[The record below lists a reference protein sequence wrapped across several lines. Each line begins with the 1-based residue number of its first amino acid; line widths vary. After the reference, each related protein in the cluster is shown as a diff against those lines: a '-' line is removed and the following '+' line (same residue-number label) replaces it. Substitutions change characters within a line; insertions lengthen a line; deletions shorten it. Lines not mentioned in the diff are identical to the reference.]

1 MHASGKAREG
11 SAHTYWGIGVKSVL
25 RQIHQSLFGLQF
37 RTTAL
42 LTCVVLAGT
51 GLTGATYLRISSQ
64 LALSEAKRHAQ
75 DLAVSLAAAAA
86 DAVEQKEQAILLNIA
101 QVTAP
106 KGDLAYVI
114 FTDVVGNV
122 LAGYQRGTGH
132 IAPFMINGT
141 NRVSVEPINQPRLT
155 VSRESEPR
163 IDIVYPVTVSGH
175 DNQVEAP
182 APTVG
187 YLRLGVSLA
196 SAEHRLSQVVRNV
209 LGLAVGVALLMVP
222 VGYEIVRYLVG
233 PINRLTEA
241 AKAFAGGKLEA
252 RVETT
257 RRDEIGDL
265 TRSFNAMADE
275 LARSHGQL
283 LSLNA
288 ELEDRVLQ
296 RTRELE
302 KANRQ
307 LAEMA
312 ARDSLTGLYNR
323 RHFNNLLTQ
332 LFAEATRY
340 QTDLTC
346 MMLDLDNLKR
356 VNDSLGHQTGD
367 RLLQL
372 VAQVI
377 EQTAREADVA
387 VRYGGDEFA
396 IVLPQTSL
404 QDAHSFAERLLSKFR
419 LELMSI
425 LPEAIVASL
434 SIGLASREEHRPVT
448 AMDLVRLADE
458 SLYQAKGAGKDRIA
472 IVEAASQI

>member
-1 MHASGKAREG
+1 M
-11 SAHTYWGIGVKSVL
+11 GVKSVL
-25 RQIHQSLFGLQF
+25 RQIRQSLFGLQF

-64 LALSEAKRHAQ
+64 LTMAEAKRHAQ
-75 DLAVSLAAAAA
+75 DLAVSLAAAAEE
-86 DAVEQKEQAILLNIA
+86 AVDRRDQAALLKIA

-114 FTDVVGNV
+114 FTDVIGNV

-132 IAPFMINGT
+132 ITPFMINGT

-155 VSRESEPR
+155 VSRDAEPR
-163 IDIVYPVTVSGH
+163 IDIVYPVASSTENAAS
-175 DNQVEAP
+175 ASP
-182 APTVG
+182 SPTIG

-196 SAEHRLSQVVRNV
+196 SAERRLSQVVRNV

-252 RVETT
+252 RVETK

-265 TRSFNAMADE
+265 TRSFNAMADQ
-275 LARSHGQL
+275 LACSHTQL
-283 LSLNA
+283 LNLNA
-288 ELEDRVLQ
+288 ELEDRVSR
-296 RTRELE
+296 RTKELE
-302 KANRQ
+302 QVNRQ
-307 LAEMA
+307 LSEMA

-332 LFAEATRY
+332 VFAEATRY

-377 EQTAREADVA
+377 RQTAREADVA

-404 QDAHSFAERLLSKFR
+404 HDAHSFAERLLVKFR
-419 LELMSI
+419 SELMST

-434 SIGLASREEHRPVT
+434 SIGLASRQEHNPVS
-448 AMDLVRLADE
+448 AVDLVRLADE
-458 SLYQAKGAGKDRIA
+458 SLYQAKGAGKDCIS
-472 IVEAASQI
+472 VVAAA

>member
-1 MHASGKAREG
+1 
-11 SAHTYWGIGVKSVL
+11 VKSAL
-25 RQIHQSLFGLQF
+25 RQVRQSLFGLQF

-75 DLAVSLAAAAA
+75 DLAVSLAAAAEE
-86 DAVEQKEQAILLNIA
+86 AVERKDQAALLKIA

-114 FTDVVGNV
+114 FTDVIGNV
-122 LAGYQRGTGH
+122 LAGYQRGSGH
-132 IAPFMINGT
+132 IAPFIINGT

-155 VSRESEPR
+155 VTREAEPR
-163 IDIVYPVTVSGH
+163 IDIVYPVALTTQDSLP
-175 DNQVEAP
+175 EAP
-182 APTVG
+182 SPTIG

-196 SAEHRLSQVVRNV
+196 SAERRLSQVVRNV
-209 LGLAVGVALLMVP
+209 LGLALGVALLMVP

-241 AKAFAGGKLEA
+241 AKAFAAGKLDA
-252 RVETT
+252 RVETK

-265 TRSFNAMADE
+265 TRSFNTMADE
-275 LARSHGQL
+275 LARSHNQL
-283 LSLNA
+283 VKLNA

-296 RTRELE
+296 RTNELE

-307 LAEMA
+307 LSEMA

-332 LFAEATRY
+332 VFAEATRY
-340 QTDLTC
+340 ETDLTC

-372 VAQVI
+372 VAEVI
-377 EQTAREADVA
+377 QQTAREADVA

-396 IVLPQTSL
+396 VILPQTSL
-404 QDAHSFAERLLSKFR
+404 QDARSFAERLLVKFR
-419 LELMSI
+419 AELMST
-425 LPEAIVASL
+425 LPEAIIASL
-434 SIGLASREEHRPVT
+434 SIGLASREEHRPAS
-448 AMDLVRLADE
+448 AMELVRFADE
-458 SLYQAKGAGKDRIA
+458 SLYQAKGAGKDCVS
-472 IVEAASQI
+472 IVAAAGR

>member
-1 MHASGKAREG
+1 M
-11 SAHTYWGIGVKSVL
+11 KSVL
-25 RQIHQSLFGLQF
+25 RQIRHALFGLQF

-75 DLAVSLAAAAA
+75 DLAISLAAATAE
-86 DAVEQKEQAILLNIA
+86 AVERNDQTALLNIA

-114 FTDVVGNV
+114 FTDVIGNV

-132 IAPFMINGT
+132 IAPFIIDGT

-155 VSRESEPR
+155 VSRDSEPR
-163 IDIVYPVTVSGH
+163 IDIVYPVTAWTLNNSS
-175 DNQVEAP
+175 DAL
-182 APTVG
+182 APTIG

-196 SAEHRLSQVVRNV
+196 SAEHRLAKVVRNV

-252 RVETT
+252 RVETN

-275 LARSHGQL
+275 LARSHVQL
-283 LSLNA
+283 VSLNA
-288 ELEDRVLQ
+288 ELENRVLQ

-302 KANRQ
+302 EANRQ
-307 LAEMA
+307 LTEMA
-312 ARDSLTGLYNR
+312 VRDSLTGLYNR

-340 QTDLTC
+340 QADLTC
-346 MMLDLDNLKR
+346 MMIDLDNLKR

-377 EQTAREADVA
+377 QQTAREADVA

-396 IVLPQTSL
+396 VVLPRTSL
-404 QDAHSFAERLLSKFR
+404 FDARSFAERLLTKFR
-419 LELMSI
+419 LELMAV

-434 SIGLASREEHRPVT
+434 SIGLASREEHQPIS

-458 SLYQAKGAGKDRIA
+458 SLYQAKGAGKDRIGV
-472 IVEAASQI
+472 VEALSQP